1 MPLTCPNTPPAA
13 FRPDLPTHQPHRTDN
28 APVPTIRTVQI
39 DKARE
44 FVAEAPYVRFQSP
57 LRNERGHFSG
67 VFGLVNGLAQNGKL
81 SPEQERF
88 RRANN
93 DWYNA
98 AYPDPSTVD
107 PTVYDHELHPG
118 AAAWFKSTSQDLIK
132 RVDGYLEILAA
143 HGIECRMIRS
153 SNPGRIVYED
163 AYQIVVVPH
172 ESGSGAGEEPD
183 QM

>member
-1 MPLTCPNTPPAA
+1 M
-13 FRPDLPTHQPHRTDN
+13 
-28 APVPTIRTVQI
+28 QI

-57 LRNERGHFSG
+57 VRNERGHFSG

-107 PTVYDHELHPG
+107 PAVYDHELHPG
-118 AAAWFKSTSQDLIK
+118 AAAWFKPTSQDLIK